1 MFFLKKNRRDGAEK
15 VMAKAGL
22 KIDWTKEAK
31 TYICAAEK
39 TAKIKGK
46 TLEELVLLDGEYHFF
61 SFAADGGARVLE
73 PEIEGPIRSK
83 IFLEVL
89 KIIGVTWPTPDFSG
103 EDTSMETPELECLDD
118 VDMGDF
124 EPEPTARPL
133 TRSQK
138 FHAKLCAF
146 ADKIPGLL
154 TRGVLIAIALGAVYF
169 NGYSTA
175 NRDFDRAVNQG
186 WYIKNATKFDEA
198 AKNII
203 TPGAWSP
210 ENEKETK

>member
-1 MFFLKKNRRDGAEK
+1 MFAEK
-15 VMAKAGL
+15 IMAKAGL
-22 KIDWTKEAK
+22 KIDWTEEAK
-31 TYICAAEK
+31 NYIAAAEK

-46 TLEELVLLDGEYHFF
+46 TVEELALSDGEYHFF

-89 KIIGVTWPTPDFSG
+89 KIIGVTWPAANFSG
-103 EDTSMETPELECLDD
+103 EDTSMETLELEYLDD

-138 FHAKLCAF
+138 FHAWLCSF

-154 TRGVLIAIALGAVYF
+154 LRLVLISIALGAVYF
-169 NGYSTA
+169 NGYATA
-175 NRDFDRAVNQG
+175 NRDFDRAVQDG

-203 TPGAWSP
+203 TPGAWSS
-210 ENEKETK
+210 EHEEETN